1 MQPDSNGRPAWLEVR
16 ATLEARGFRPS
27 RRLGQNFL
35 LDENMLRAIVRDAGL
50 APDDTALEIGPG
62 CGFLTL
68 HLAPAV
74 RRLVCVEI
82 DERLLEIARELCAE
96 LTNVE
101 WLLADVLADK
111 RTLAPE
117 VAALLPAS
125 GVWHL
130 VSNLPYS
137 VSAPLCAVLADQPNP
152 PRTMTVLVQREV
164 AERMAASPGTS
175 DWGPLSIRLALDY
188 APRIVRAVPA
198 QLFWPRPEVESSV
211 VRLER
216 LPDPVPP
223 AERAVLMALVQA
235 LFQRR
240 RQGLGRVLREFA
252 GRELAE
258 QILPRIGL
266 DPRARAEDLPL
277 ATLRALARE
286 LERSRGAAR
295 EAPDPPVGPPEKAC

>member
-1 MQPDSNGRPAWLEVR
+1 MNPESNGRPAWLAVR
-16 ATLEARGFRPS
+16 AALEERGFRPS

-35 LDENMLRAIVRDAGL
+35 LDENMLRAIVRDAEL
-50 APDDTALEIGPG
+50 APDDVALEVGPG

-82 DERLLEIARELCAE
+82 DARLLGVARELCAG
-96 LTNVE
+96 LTNIE

-117 VAALLPAS
+117 VAARLPAS
-125 GVWHL
+125 GAWHL

-152 PRTMTVLVQREV
+152 PRSMTVLVQREV
-164 AERMAASPGTS
+164 AERMAASPGSS

-188 APRIVRAVPA
+188 VAKIVRPVPA
-198 QLFWPRPEVESSV
+198 QLFWPRPEVESAV

-216 LPDPVPP
+216 CAEPVAP
-223 AERAVLMALVQA
+223 AERVVLMALVQA

-252 GRELAE
+252 GRARAEEL
-258 QILPRIGL
+258 LPRLGL

-286 LERSRGAAR
+286 LERGRADVER
-295 EAPDPPVGPPEKAC
+295 ETPPES

>member
-1 MQPDSNGRPAWLEVR
+1 MFPDTNGRPAWLAVR
-16 ATLEARGFRPS
+16 AALDARGFRPS

-35 LDENMLRAIVRDAGL
+35 LDENMLRAIVRDAEVT
-50 APDDTALEIGPG
+50 PEDTALEVGPG

-68 HLAPAV
+68 HLARAV

-82 DERLLEIARELCAE
+82 DARLLEVARELCAE
-96 LTNVE
+96 LANVE

-117 VAALLPAS
+117 VAARLPAS
-125 GVWHL
+125 GAWHL

-164 AERMAASPGTS
+164 AERMAARPGTA

-216 LPDPVPP
+216 LAEPVPP
-223 AERAVLMALVQA
+223 AERAVLMELVQA

-252 GRELAE
+252 GRERSEVL
-258 QILPRIGL
+258 LPRLAL
-266 DPRARAEDLPL
+266 DPRVRAEDLPL
-277 ATLRALARE
+277 ATLRALAQE
-286 LERSRGAAR
+286 LARLRGAGP
-295 EAPDPPVGPPEKAC
+295 EATEPPVGPPASTC